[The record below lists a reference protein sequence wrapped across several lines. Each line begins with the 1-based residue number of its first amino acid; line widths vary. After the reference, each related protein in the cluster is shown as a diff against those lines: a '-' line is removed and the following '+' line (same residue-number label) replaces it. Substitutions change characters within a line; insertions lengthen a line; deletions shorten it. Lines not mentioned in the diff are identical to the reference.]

1 MKIIF
6 FLFLSLSVYGEIV
19 TGEDGKCY
27 EKDGKMY
34 YIVPCSEKKIAE
46 NNTNTTDSKHSATNG
61 TKKEKCVYRLG
72 EYRIAYHG
80 LPADNEYA
88 ISCEDSLSYIKT
100 MALGYE
106 KQLKINKVG
115 IGNLSVKKGLSKCD
129 IALYYGD
136 FITVGLMS
144 GDRLMCDNFMVYQSS
159 LNRAGRRR

>member
-27 EKDGKMY
+27 EQDGKMY
-34 YIVPCSEKKIAE
+34 YIVPCNEKKTAE
-46 NNTNTTDSKHSATNG
+46 SATDSGDSATNEI
-61 TKKEKCVYRLG
+61 KKEKCVYRLG
-72 EYRIAYHG
+72 EYRVVYHG
-80 LPADNEYA
+80 LPAGNENV

-100 MALGYE
+100 MVLGYD

-159 LNRAGRRR
+159 LNRTGRRR